1 MADLGSLPP
10 SEQDLGLD
18 QPLPWN
24 DKFHI
29 QPGVFNAEG
38 FVPEP
43 PASYLEAL
51 KRQQRL
57 LHGQSRRQS
66 QRLHQVR
73 RGVSRHKFR
82 FGQSAEGMEQEV
94 EKRSKMG
101 RREELA

>member
-1 MADLGSLPP
+1 MQPIADLGSLPP
-10 SEQDLGLD
+10 SEHDLGLD

-29 QPGVFNAEG
+29 QPGVFNADG
-38 FVPEP
+38 FIPEP

-66 QRLHQVR
+66 QRLHQVSR
-73 RGVSRHKFR
+73 RAVLGIV
-82 FGQSAEGMEQEV
+82 
-94 EKRSKMG
+94 G
-101 RREELA
+101 RRLVAGQALEQCGGRAC